1 MDDKARIRVWALGAA
16 ALLMV
21 VALAAKASP
30 AQAAARR
37 PAPWDFSPGVVAVQA
52 DKTLVPGYGAFRDL
66 LRAMHHGGSV
76 ALLGIPPAE
85 VAIDWNQVIFKG
97 LVIKGIYGREMF
109 ETWYKMAAMLQSGL
123 DVGAIVTH
131 RLPAHRYEEAFATVS
146 TGECG
151 KVILDWI

>member
-52 DKTLVPGYGAFRDL
+52 DK
-66 LRAMHHGGSV
+66 
-76 ALLGIPPAE
+76 
-85 VAIDWNQVIFKG
+85 
-97 LVIKGIYGREMF
+97 
-109 ETWYKMAAMLQSGL
+109 L
-123 DVGAIVTH
+123 DRKSTRLNSSH
-131 RLPAHRYEEAFATVS
+131 RT
-146 TGECG
+146 
-151 KVILDWI
+151 